1 MATNSDLRSIKP
13 SARTFISTTVTKF
26 KRNPLDEVE
35 LTKTAYTN
43 TANALP
49 VTMHVTRSIETQP
62 QISFTFPFTPQQ
74 IQYGNMGPELQEISR
89 PGKMPIVAFSRFRSR
104 QLSIKFLVAVPK
116 DGLFTSVDNDLEL
129 LFDIANIARPVFFTN
144 LDKQISNPIGTTDAS
159 KNIFWSIQ
167 DLNFSSMR
175 RNDSN
180 QITAAEANMTLVEN
194 VNPRVVIAE
203 LPKITYT
210 TAVDIPKKGGPNPQ
224 DEFISYTAVRD
235 RGTYSGNV
243 LGPTA

>member
-1 MATNSDLRSIKP
+1 M
-13 SARTFISTTVTKF
+13 
-26 KRNPLDEVE
+26 
-35 LTKTAYTN
+35 
-43 TANALP
+43 
-49 VTMHVTRSIETQP
+49 
-62 QISFTFPFTPQQ
+62 
-74 IQYGNMGPELQEISR
+74 
-89 PGKMPIVAFSRFRSR
+89 
-104 QLSIKFLVAVPK
+104 
-116 DGLFTSVDNDLEL
+116 FTSVDYDLEL

-144 LDKQISNPIGTTDAS
+144 FDKQISNPIGTTDAS

-194 VNPRVVIAE
+194 VNPRVIIAE
-203 LPKITYT
+203 LPKITYN

>member
-1 MATNSDLRSIKP
+1 MATNSDLRSVKP
-13 SARTFISTTVTKF
+13 SSRTFISTTVTKF
-26 KRNPLDEVE
+26 KRNPLDTVE

-49 VTMHVTRSIETQP
+49 VTMHVTRSIATQP

-203 LPKITYT
+203 LPKITYN

-224 DEFISYTAVRD
+224 DEFISYTSVRD
-235 RGTYSGNV
+235 RDKYSGNII
-243 LGPTA
+243 GPTG